1 MLYVKKH
8 SSFFCLLFLV
18 VSLRFSAQNLVKNPS
33 FENITSCPNLSSS
46 PLNWYV
52 HDWWGFDTTATQ
64 TFNTCGIPYFAGAPL
79 TIIGYR
85 PPRTGNGFISI
96 MTCGQAGL
104 NNLRDYAQ
112 GTFTSPLKKDSLYCV
127 SYWVSRATN
136 GIVTNSNTIY
146 SGSNSATKNID
157 AYINDTLLNWNNGY
171 NHYLVG
177 FTPQIK
183 NNAFI
188 IDTINWTQISGIYKA
203 HGGERHITIG
213 NFNDFAH
220 TALYAF
226 RPGNLYRLDY
236 FLDDVSV
243 TPFTLSKPNLGRDT
257 SLCLQNFPYTLI
269 APLGYDSVLWSNG
282 AVNAHSINITQAGKY
297 WVRCVA
303 NGCGSLT
310 DTIVIKSPIIPKL
323 LLRNDTTL
331 CKGEQL
337 TIKSNTVFA
346 AYHWNTGAT
355 TSSITVTQAGTYIL
369 VAQHACGNQQDTV
382 VITYDSVP
390 NLTLNIGI
398 DTNICH
404 KGTDVPLVIKT
415 TYTNLPNYNWST
427 GATTPDITVNTSS
440 AYSMYV
446 TYKCGTIHSNTIIV
460 TACPPDTTLSIW
472 IPNSFTPNGDGLNDA
487 WRPVFINQDIS
498 ELYIYDRWG
507 QKLFSG
513 NASNNY
519 SWDGTF
525 HNHMCEQ
532 GVYAYV
538 IIYQSA
544 SPAKRTGEFQLT
556 GVVNLVR

>member
-1 MLYVKKH
+1 MPYLKNH
-8 SSFFCLLFLV
+8 TSFFCLLFLV
-18 VSLRFSAQNLVKNPS
+18 VSLHISAQNLVKNPS
-33 FENITSCPNLSSS
+33 FESIKSCPN
-46 PLNWYV
+46 NEDEFRWRIN
-52 HDWWGFDTTATQ
+52 DWWGFDTSATNL
-64 TFNTCGIPYFAGAPL
+64 FNTCGLPYGGGAPL
-79 TIIGYR
+79 TGIGYR
-85 PPRTGNGFISI
+85 TPHIGNGFAGLL
-96 MTCGQAGL
+96 MCAQAGYI
-104 NNLRDYAQ
+104 NYRDYAQ
-112 GTFTSPLKKDSLYCV
+112 GTFISALLKDSLYCV
-127 SYWVSRATN
+127 SYWVSRASG
-136 GIVTNSNTIY
+136 GIYWNPANQLFINSNAA
-146 SGSNSATKNID
+146 GKNID
-157 AYINDTLLNWNNGY
+157 AYINDTLLNWNNGMGL
-171 NHYLVG
+171 NIVG

-183 NNAFI
+183 NNTFI
-188 IDTINWTQISGIYKA
+188 VDSINWTQISGIYKA
-203 HGGERHITIG
+203 HGGEMHITIG
-213 NFNDFAH
+213 NFNDFSN
-220 TALYAF
+220 TPLYTF

-243 TPFTLSKPNLGRDT
+243 IPFTLSKPNLGRDT
-257 SLCLQNFPYTLI
+257 TLCLQNFPYTLT
-269 APLGYDSVLWSNG
+269 APLGYDSVLWSNA
-282 AVNAHSINITQAGKY
+282 AVNTQSINITQAGKY

-310 DTIVIKSPIIPKL
+310 DTIVIKTPIIPKL

-331 CKGEQL
+331 CKGKQL
-337 TIKSNTVFA
+337 TIKSNTVFT

-355 TSSITVTQAGTYIL
+355 TPSITVTQAGTYIL

-382 VITYDSVP
+382 VIKYDSVP
-390 NLTLNIGI
+390 NLILNIGI

-404 KGTDVPLVIKT
+404 KDYVVPLVIKT

-507 QKLFSG
+507 QKLFNG

-525 HNHMCEQ
+525 HNHICEQ
-532 GVYAYV
+532 GVYAYI

-544 SPAKRTGEFQLT
+544 SPAKRTGELQQT
-556 GVVNLVR
+556 GVVNLIR

>member
-18 VSLRFSAQNLVKNPS
+18 VSLRISAQNLVKNPS
-33 FENITSCPNLSSS
+33 FENITSCPNGSNNS
-46 PLNWYV
+46 LNWYV
-52 HDWWGFDTTATQ
+52 HDWWGFDTTGTRV
-64 TFNTCGIPYFAGAPL
+64 FNTCGLNGWGGVPY
-79 TIIGYR
+79 TSIGYR
-85 PPRTGNGFISI
+85 TPHTGNGFSEVLVYFQ
-96 MTCGQAGL
+96 GGSNQ
-104 NNLRDYAQ
+104 RYYAQ
-112 GTFTSPLKKDSLYCV
+112 GTFTSMLLKDSLYCV
-127 SYWVSRATN
+127 SYWASRAI
-136 GIVTNSNTIY
+136 GG
-146 SGSNSATKNID
+146 GSYHANRASKNLD

-171 NHYLVG
+171 GHNLVG
-177 FTPQIK
+177 FIPQIK
-183 NNAFI
+183 CNYYL
-188 IDTINWTQISGIYKA
+188 IDTLNWMQINGIYKA
-203 HGGERHITIG
+203 HGGEMHITV
-213 NFNDFAH
+213 A
-220 TALYAF
+220 
-226 RPGNLYRLDY
+226 PGYHRSIDY

-243 TPFTLSKPNLGRDT
+243 TPFTLAKPNLGRDT
-257 SLCLQNFPYTLI
+257 TLCLQNFPFTLM

-282 AVNAHSINITQAGKY
+282 VVNAHSINITQAGKY

-310 DTIVIKSPIIPKL
+310 DTIVIKTPIIPKL